1 MALSNDANLKHVF
14 SIQLAWFNS
23 VDEFAKSI
31 TDTLKNARHP
41 RNLDPQSSNSVQQK
55 SNSLQK
61 RISKCIIQQM
71 FGS

>member
-1 MALSNDANLKHVF
+1 MALSNDADLKHVF

-41 RNLDPQSSNSVQQK
+41 ILDPQSSISVQQK
-55 SNSLQK
+55 TNSLQK